1 MAEKKLSIQE
11 RFNLLN
17 EAYDFFRDL
26 SDAGKESE
34 HLWKCKAASIGT
46 IIDNLRTFEDKMD
59 ISEWNDELIE
69 SFLNIA
75 IDEDIIK
82 TLWEQI
88 WEEERDFYEGWFGF
102 AIGVLR
108 GNKETI
114 DWFRELQS
122 AYDGIIEVKLKNRT
136 FKDLLS

>member
-1 MAEKKLSIQE
+1 MTEKKLSIQE

-26 SDAGKESE
+26 SDTGKCRE

-46 IIDNLRTFEDKMD
+46 IIDNLKTFEDKMD
-59 ISEWNDELIE
+59 VSEWNDELIE

-102 AIGVLR
+102 AIGILR
-108 GNKETI
+108 GDKETI
-114 DWFRELQS
+114 DWFRKLQS
-122 AYDGIIEVKLKNRT
+122 VYDGIVEVKLANRT
-136 FKDLLS
+136 LKDLLS